1 MNATRNS
8 LHRVTILFL
17 AVYWL
22 LLFVSTHLP
31 ARELAQ
37 LPAGSDKVIHFAA
50 YFVLGWLLMGTFR
63 PRHRPRDAAI
73 LTLIVGAI
81 YGAIDEGSQAFV
93 PGRFPDRRDWMAD
106 IGGAATAAVLYAAL
120 VQTAIRARCAARH
133 RFHPGREQN
142 G

>member
-37 LPAGSDKVIHFAA
+37 LPAGSDKVVHFAA

-63 PRHRPRDAAI
+63 PRHRPRDAVI
-73 LTLIVGAI
+73 LTLMVAAI
-81 YGAIDEGSQAFV
+81 YGAVDEGSQAFV
-93 PGRFPDRRDWMAD
+93 PGRFPDRRDWLAD
-106 IGGAATAAVLYAAL
+106 IGGATTAAVIYAVLA
-120 VQTAIRARCAARH
+120 QTAVRARNAARQ
-133 RFHPGREQN
+133 RFQPDRE
-142 G
+142 